1 MNQKELNE
9 LKKNFTE
16 DCGFMTINKIV
27 SVYVNPMDDENGPI
41 IYKSSEIPGTIPQER
56 FDYLMMFLK
65 SVLKGRIGKCN
76 KEYHIENKD
85 INTLFEQ
92 TVYSRLNDEEN
103 LDEFIKNIVSNYS
116 YVSPYAL
123 FISHFTYSTLK
134 TSNTDALDNT
144 DEFSG
149 DSEDNNFILVS
160 ICPIENINSGLIYD
174 DTEFIND
181 SAIKHSVQSP
191 LNGFLYPTFSDRTAD
206 GSSVLIYDKNYKKV
220 NKSIV
225 DVCGANFTFA
235 PIEQKTKFNEMLTSV
250 IGKDLNY
257 ELVTCINDAFSEK
270 LVEQSI
276 NTEPPVLN
284 KNEVVQTLIEAGVDP
299 SYKDYLDKNYE
310 YTFSDN
316 KIDTAAIVNKKTKI
330 EASGFTITFD
340 NSISNLLTTKDVNGK
355 RSIVITIDEPIT
367 INDMQIDS

>member
-1 MNQKELNE
+1 
-9 LKKNFTE
+9 
-16 DCGFMTINKIV
+16 MTINKIV

-149 DSEDNNFILVS
+149 DSEDNNFILV
-160 ICPIENINSGLIYD
+160 LI
-174 DTEFIND
+174 
-181 SAIKHSVQSP
+181 
-191 LNGFLYPTFSDRTAD
+191 
-206 GSSVLIYDKNYKKV
+206 
-220 NKSIV
+220 
-225 DVCGANFTFA
+225 
-235 PIEQKTKFNEMLTSV
+235 
-250 IGKDLNY
+250 
-257 ELVTCINDAFSEK
+257 
-270 LVEQSI
+270 
-276 NTEPPVLN
+276 
-284 KNEVVQTLIEAGVDP
+284 
-299 SYKDYLDKNYE
+299 
-310 YTFSDN
+310 
-316 KIDTAAIVNKKTKI
+316 
-330 EASGFTITFD
+330 TITFD
-340 NSISNLLTTKDVNGK
+340 FV
-355 RSIVITIDEPIT
+355 
-367 INDMQIDS
+367 